1 MTGGADTTTYTTD
14 PKHPTIQNLCF
25 AFVLRSAQYEPG
37 NNKTQRTGN
46 KAQTSNYTWLT
57 RSKGRV

>member
-37 NNKTQRTGN
+37 NNKTKRTGKQGTN
-46 KAQTSNYTWLT
+46 VKLYLVDTI
-57 RSKGRV
+57 